1 MRGVILFY
9 ALFRFFMGEVFKII
23 AVAVTVAVLCYY
35 LKSTRSE
42 LFVPAL
48 VAGGV
53 VLLFYAGAY
62 VVSAIEIFSSVTDN
76 LDINSEL
83 IASVLKIGAV
93 CYLIEF
99 ACSLIEDFG
108 IKSLADKLLFA
119 GKIIVLCLSA
129 PIIKKMIETL
139 VSFLE
144 LI

>member
-1 MRGVILFY
+1 MSEIY
-9 ALFRFFMGEVFKII
+9 KII
-23 AVAVTVAVLCYY
+23 AIAVVIAILCYY
-35 LKSTRSE
+35 LKSVGSE

-48 VAGGV
+48 ISGGV
-53 VLLFYAGAY
+53 ILLFYTAAY
-62 VVSAIEIFSSVTDN
+62 LSSAIGIFSSLIESTK
-76 LDINSEL
+76 INSEL
-83 IASVLKIGAV
+83 IACVLKITVV

-108 IKSLADKLLFA
+108 IKSLSDKLLFA

-129 PIIKKMIETL
+129 PIIKGMIETF

>member
-1 MRGVILFY
+1 MSEIY
-9 ALFRFFMGEVFKII
+9 KII
-23 AVAVTVAVLCYY
+23 AIAVVIAILCYY
-35 LKSTRSE
+35 LKSVGSE

-48 VAGGV
+48 ISGGV
-53 VLLFYAGAY
+53 ILLFYTAAY
-62 VVSAIEIFSSVTDN
+62 LSSAIGIFSSLIESTKID
-76 LDINSEL
+76 SGL
-83 IASVLKIGAV
+83 IACVLKITVV

-108 IKSLADKLLFA
+108 IKSLSDKLLFA

-129 PIIKKMIETL
+129 PIIKGMIEIF

>member
-1 MRGVILFY
+1 
-9 ALFRFFMGEVFKII
+9 MGEIYKII
-23 AVAVTVAVLCYY
+23 AIAVVVAVLCYY
-35 LKSTRSE
+35 LKSVGSE

-48 VAGGV
+48 VAGGA
-53 VLLFYAGAY
+53 VLLFYTGAY
-62 VVSAIEIFSSVTDN
+62 LSAALGIFSSLAEVVKID
-76 LDINSEL
+76 SEL
-83 IASVLKIGAV
+83 ITCVLKITVV

-129 PIIKKMIETL
+129 PIIKGMVETL